1 MEDRLIRDED
11 TEEEVVTE
19 IICIVDRS
27 GSMHSIVDDA
37 VGGFNS
43 FVDEQRKLPDKAY
56 LTLVIFDKIVDIVC
70 ESTPIK
76 EMKEITRET
85 IQPRDTTAL
94 WDAIGKTLLST
105 GLRIV
110 DSKVIVVIITDGHE
124 NASVE
129 YTGKQVKEMIGVC
142 KKDGWEFMFLG
153 ADLATFTMSS
163 DLGFSADQT
172 VQYAANSRGI
182 QSAYSSIN
190 DTVSQ
195 FRGAGNNFNESR

>member
-94 WDAIGKTLLST
+94 WDAIGKTLLGT

-124 NASVE
+124 NASIE
-129 YTGKQVKEMIGVC
+129 YTGKQVKEMIEVC
-142 KKDGWEFMFLG
+142 KKDGWEFLFLG
-153 ADLATFTMSS
+153 AELDTFAVSN
-163 DLGFSADQT
+163 DLGFSLDQT

-195 FRGAGNNFNESR
+195 FRNETR